1 MGVLETA
8 WKKNQT
14 SRKEHMAKEEKQ
26 KKKKKNPLYHCLCR
40 TVIRLKSAFARAT
53 AHIDEMKMTTS
64 FLFPLIRIKAPNFT
78 KLDL

>member
-26 KKKKKNPLYHCLCR
+26 KKKKNPLYHCLCR